1 MKKRF
6 LYIFVV
12 CFIAFL
18 LWVLGLVVI
27 FLYYEEAT
35 WTTVRV
41 WSAVIFIAACV
52 WSCIH
57 FYRKEKKEREEEENE
72 NYKGVY

>member
-1 MKKRF
+1 MK
-6 LYIFVV
+6 YIYMFVV
-12 CFIAFL
+12 CFVAFL
-18 LWVLGLVVI
+18 IWLAGILIMLFKFEGI
-27 FLYYEEAT
+27 S
-35 WTTVRV
+35 WTTVRI

-52 WSCIH
+52 WNCVH